1 MQFTGQEEINTIQSW
16 MVVQFL
22 SNLRPTRLVKFHS
35 IHSSICIDIR
45 DSGIPKDL
53 VLNPF
58 IAIKILIWFLYT
70 RYMQMSSPI
79 MFSWIVFLMRDLS
92 PRGPESTRPEL
103 IELHRTSCI
112 AWTLMLCMD
121 SFSYCAT
128 RVNIRA
134 IRLQGQ
140 YWTPDRRRVTQSY
153 LHMKDWDIS
162 SEWKKWHTYVLS
174 LVSFF
179 SIQNI
184 HILETGKG
192 AHDANSKES
201 DEKNNLLANRKR
213 SCIA

>member
-1 MQFTGQEEINTIQSW
+1 
-16 MVVQFL
+16 
-22 SNLRPTRLVKFHS
+22 
-35 IHSSICIDIR
+35 
-45 DSGIPKDL
+45 
-53 VLNPF
+53 
-58 IAIKILIWFLYT
+58 
-70 RYMQMSSPI
+70 MQMSSPI

-140 YWTPDRRRVTQSY
+140 YWTPDSRRATQSY
-153 LHMKDWDIS
+153 LHSMKDWDIS
-162 SEWKKWHTYVLS
+162 SDWKKWQSRVI
-174 LVSFF
+174 F

-192 AHDANSKES
+192 AHDANSKAQLES
-201 DEKNNLLANRKR
+201 DEKKDILYCLKKCVYLYKNTFFHEFLSSILC
-213 SCIA
+213 SFHSIIAKHENTFCSTMPVYVGSIVYFLIELYYY

>member
-1 MQFTGQEEINTIQSW
+1 M
-16 MVVQFL
+16 L
-22 SNLRPTRLVKFHS
+22 
-35 IHSSICIDIR
+35 
-45 DSGIPKDL
+45 
-53 VLNPF
+53 
-58 IAIKILIWFLYT
+58 
-70 RYMQMSSPI
+70 MSSPI

-103 IELHRTSCI
+103 IELRRTSCI

-162 SEWKKWHTYVLS
+162 SDWKKMTHLRLESRVIFFHSEYTY
-174 LVSFF
+174 FR
-179 SIQNI
+179 
-184 HILETGKG
+184 
-192 AHDANSKES
+192 
-201 DEKNNLLANRKR
+201 NRKR
-213 SCIA
+213 ST

>member
-1 MQFTGQEEINTIQSW
+1 
-16 MVVQFL
+16 
-22 SNLRPTRLVKFHS
+22 
-35 IHSSICIDIR
+35 
-45 DSGIPKDL
+45 
-53 VLNPF
+53 
-58 IAIKILIWFLYT
+58 
-70 RYMQMSSPI
+70 MQMSSPI

-184 HILETGKG
+184 HILETGRG
-192 AHDANSKES
+192 AHDANSKAQLES
-201 DEKNNLLANRKR
+201 DEKITYWQTGKDLVLLKKCVYLYKDTFFMNHACF
-213 SCIA
+213 SLPY